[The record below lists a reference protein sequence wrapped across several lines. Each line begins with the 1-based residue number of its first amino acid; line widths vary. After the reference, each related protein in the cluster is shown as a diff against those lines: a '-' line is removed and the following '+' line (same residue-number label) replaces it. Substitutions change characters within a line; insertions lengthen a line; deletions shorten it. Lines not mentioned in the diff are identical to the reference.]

1 VTYDCLKFDSA
12 DAVLTVSIE
21 HPDSPLNA
29 VDARLHDELDRLFEQ
44 LKRDTEHR
52 AVVLTGRRAA
62 FSAGG
67 DYRWFPSLTDPLV
80 REEVRRAGKRII
92 WNLLDLEIPIVA
104 AVGGP
109 AVGLGATLA
118 LCCDAVFMAEDAVLG
133 DPHVKVGLVAGDGGT
148 AIWPA
153 LVGPMLA
160 KRFLLTGDSLSAHE
174 ARLLGLVSHVVSS
187 DRVVEEAV
195 VFAARLA
202 AGAPLA
208 LRYTKSAINSAL
220 KQRFAEAFDVALAYE
235 TVTMGSEDHQEAVA
249 AIIDKRAPHFEGR

>member
-1 VTYDCLKFDSA
+1 MTYDCLKFESRNT
-12 DAVLTVSIE
+12 VLTVTMD

-29 VDARLHDELDRLFEQ
+29 VDARLHAELDRLFEQ
-44 LKRDTEHR
+44 LRRDTDHR
-52 AVVLTGRRAA
+52 AIVLTGRRGA

-67 DYRWFPSLTDPLV
+67 DYRWFPELADPLV

-92 WNLLDLEIPIVA
+92 WNLLDIEIPVVA

-109 AVGLGATLA
+109 AMGLGATLA
-118 LCCDAVFMAEDAVLG
+118 LCCDAVFMAEDTVLG
-133 DPHVKVGLVAGDGGT
+133 DPHIKVGLVAGDGGT

-160 KRFLLTGDSLSAHE
+160 KRFLLTGDSIGAHD
-174 ARLLGLVSHVVSS
+174 ARSMGLVSHVVSS
-187 DRVVEEAV
+187 DHVVDEAV
-195 VFAARLA
+195 VFAENLA

-208 LRYTKSAINSAL
+208 LRYTKSAINTAL

-235 TVTMGSEDHQEAVA
+235 TVTMGSADHQEAVA
-249 AIIDKRAPHFEGR
+249 AIIDKRSPHFEGR